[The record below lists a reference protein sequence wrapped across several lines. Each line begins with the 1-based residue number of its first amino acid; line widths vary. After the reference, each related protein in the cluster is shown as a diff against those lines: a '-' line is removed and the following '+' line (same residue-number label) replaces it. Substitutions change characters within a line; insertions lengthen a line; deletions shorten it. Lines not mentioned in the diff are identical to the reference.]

1 MTYNIMMTMEI
12 WKIQPDFLEEKNLQY
27 MGIVIIQKNHSE
39 L

>member
-12 WKIQPDFLEEKNLQY
+12 WKILPDFLEEKNLQY
-27 MGIVIIQKNHSE
+27 VDIVIQKNHSE